1 MLKEFKE
8 FIMEGDLVTIA
19 VGLILALKFKDVV
32 DSLTEH
38 IINPIIGAIF
48 GKPNF
53 NSLTLGI
60 GDAEIMYGSFIT
72 VLISFII
79 VGFVLFMIVKAYNAA
94 KARFEKPAVE
104 SDETSEEVVLL
115 REIRDSLRNRA

>member
-53 NSLTLGI
+53 KSLTLGI
-60 GDAEIMYGSFIT
+60 GDAQIMYGSFIT

>member
-19 VGLILALKFKDVV
+19 VGLILALKFADVV

-48 GKPNF
+48 GEPSF
-53 NSLTLGI
+53 DSLTMTV
-60 GDAEIMYGSFIT
+60 GDAEIKYGSFIT

-79 VGFVLFMIVKAYNAA
+79 VGFVLFLIVKAYNAA
-94 KARFEKPAVE
+94 KKRFEKPGEAG
-104 SDETSEEVVLL
+104 DDTAEEVVLL
-115 REIRDSLRNRA
+115 REIRDSLRRNG